1 MKINPAFTSIIGNII
16 NDYNIPDMCRSALE
30 IGNRS
35 VTGIKLKTF
44 NSEGIDYALHLDHFN
59 EVKNFIIKSME
70 ERDNEELNSITDFRG
85 DF

>member
-1 MKINPAFTSIIGNII
+1 
-16 NDYNIPDMCRSALE
+16 MCRSALE
-30 IGNRS
+30 IGSRS

-70 ERDNEELNSITDFRG
+70 ERDNEELNSITDFKGISKFIKTHKIKYRSQ
-85 DF
+85 